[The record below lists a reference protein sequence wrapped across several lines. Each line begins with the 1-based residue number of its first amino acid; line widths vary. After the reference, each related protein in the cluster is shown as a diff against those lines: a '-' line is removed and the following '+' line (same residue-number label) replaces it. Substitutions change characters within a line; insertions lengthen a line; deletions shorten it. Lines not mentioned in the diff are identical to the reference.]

1 MSSVLLA
8 AGTEEKALPLPVRLP
23 LRRALAIDAFR
34 GLTILAMIFVNT
46 LDGVRG
52 MPGWLHHAPDDADAM
67 TFPDVIF
74 PAFLFIVGMSIP
86 FATSH
91 RLMAGDSVWRL
102 GRYVALRAL
111 GLVVLGVFMVNAEAG
126 YNERA
131 MHMSIWQ
138 WLLLFYGAA
147 FLTWCV
153 YPFRNRA
160 LVAALRLAGV
170 AGLVALG
177 LLFRGGDDASV
188 RLSPQWWGILGLIG
202 WAYLYT
208 TAIYLLARDRVRP
221 LAIALSLC
229 LIYYC
234 LVHPVAGD
242 AAPALAILG
251 GQADNAIDTL
261 IALCGV
267 ITTLLFFNPNAEG
280 QAQRFGAA
288 LLLALTLLAAGF
300 VLRPYYGIS
309 KSGATPSWALYSAAI
324 CVVLFAFLYWL
335 IDMRGAQAWTGFLR
349 PAAASPLL
357 TYLLPGVLFA
367 AMQCLHLKLPQ
378 LMTEG
383 VTGLLWSVIFA
394 FAMLG
399 LAAGLQRLN
408 VKLQL

>member
-1 MSSVLLA
+1 MSSVSLA
-8 AGTEEKALPLPVRLP
+8 AETEDKVLPLPVRLP

-52 MPGWLHHAPDDADAM
+52 MPAWLHHAPEDADAM

-86 FATSH
+86 FATSQ
-91 RLMAGDSVWRL
+91 RLLAGNTVWRL
-102 GRYVALRAL
+102 GRHVAVRAL

-147 FLTWCV
+147 FLTWSV

-160 LVAALRLAGV
+160 LAAALRVSGV

-177 LLFRGGDDASV
+177 LLFRGGEDGSV

-208 TAIYLLARDRVRP
+208 TAIYLLARDRLRS

-234 LVHPVAGD
+234 LVH
-242 AAPALAILG
+242 ALPDGTILR

-261 IALCGV
+261 IALSGV
-267 ITTLLFFNPNAEG
+267 ITTLLFFNSNGEG
-280 QAQRFGAA
+280 QQQRFGAA
-288 LLLALTLLAAGF
+288 FLLALMLLAAGF

-324 CVVLFAFLYWL
+324 CVALFAFLYWL
-335 IDMRGAQAWTGFLR
+335 IDMKGAQAWTGFLR

-367 AMQCLHLKLPQ
+367 AMQCLHLKLPPP
-378 LMTEG
+378 LTEG
-383 VTGLLWSVIFA
+383 ATGLLWSVIFA